1 MRLHTRFHWSSWV
14 LLAVL
19 GGTFLFLAT
28 PPPSAAEL
36 SAELKQSLD
45 SSKYVYIQ
53 SERKSGELRLKGRDL
68 VFRA

>member
-19 GGTFLFLAT
+19 SGTFFFAT
-28 PPPSAAEL
+28 PHPSAAEL
-36 SAELKQSLD
+36 SSELKQALD

-53 SERKSGELRLKGRDL
+53 SERKSGDL
-68 VFRA
+68 GSKAEIWFFRA